1 MNNGHRNLRDI
12 ALFVLG
18 AGGFIH
24 EVLSAG
30 SERITVLFAC
40 LALMGVPTILR
51 SDEKKDHNGGG
62 SSDK

>member
-1 MNNGHRNLRDI
+1 MNNGSRNLRDI

-24 EVLSAG
+24 EVLSTG
-30 SERITVLFAC
+30 TERITVLFAC

-51 SDEKKDHNGGG
+51 SDEKKDSNGGG
-62 SSDK
+62 ANGK